1 MKTST
6 HPEDELVHPITHGGS
21 TPRETT
27 AAPAD
32 PLPIALSSSEA
43 DVYKSVS
50 RAAIASVVLGILGLT
65 AFPLLFML
73 ILPIMGL
80 VFAILAFSAFRKFP
94 EEMLGKPLAVTGLV
108 LCGLTCVLAPAYHAY
123 VYMTEVPEGY
133 ARTDFGVLKSPLGQ
147 ADFPPQAALA
157 LDGEKVFIKGYIH
170 PTSMDTVLAKRF
182 VLVPD
187 LGTCCFG
194 GQPPLT
200 HMIEVSLSGD
210 QRARKSYRKQRLAG
224 TLLVDP
230 DLKPIEGLTGVFYQ
244 LRADILK

>member
-1 MKTST
+1 MNTST
-6 HPEDELVHPITHGGS
+6 QSDNATETIHQSSVLTAGGS
-21 TPRETT
+21 
-27 AAPAD
+27 
-32 PLPIALSSSEA
+32 LPSTSAVSTFSSSDA

-50 RAAIASVVLGILGLT
+50 RAAIASVVLGVLGIT

-73 ILPIMGL
+73 VLPMMGL
-80 VFAILAFSAFRKFP
+80 VFALLAFNAFRKFP

-108 LCGLTCVLAPAYHAY
+108 LCGLTCTLAPVYHTY
-123 VYMTEVPEGY
+123 VYMTEVPEGFE
-133 ARTDFGVLKSPLGQ
+133 RVDFGKLKSGLGQ
-147 ADFPPQAALA
+147 PDVPPAEALA
-157 LDGEKVFIKGYIH
+157 LNGKQVFIKGYIH

-200 HMIEVSLSGD
+200 HMIEVSLSGEL
-210 QRARKSYRKQRLAG
+210 RARKSYRKQRLAG
-224 TLLVDP
+224 TLQVNP